1 MKTYEKITD
10 DVKKEII
17 TQYSSGKEVKEVA
30 KITNLSIA
38 IIYKRFR
45 EWGIKLRPKTYPN
58 RAKRKK
64 KGDIYIIKKD
74 DKPSQ
79 KLLAQRAVNNVINH
93 QFVRRVS
100 AGDSPEDQRLISAML
115 QMVIRG

>member
-45 EWGIKLRPKTYPN
+45 DWGIKLRPKTYPN

-64 KGDIYIIKKD
+64 KGDIYIVKKD
-74 DKPSQ
+74 DNPSPE
-79 KLLAQRAVNNVINH
+79 LLAQRAVNNVINH
-93 QFVRRVS
+93 QFVRVEKME
-100 AGDSPEDQRLISAML
+100 DTPEEQKLIHHCIEMA
-115 QMVIRG
+115 IIG